1 MCHTTVTAEPS
12 LCHTLSICRKPAQP
26 ASSRSK
32 AVDSM
37 AAHSFQT
44 VRCCGCVSPVSDKP
58 DRFCYYDGYDILFS
72 YLGKPLRNYIDF
84 LQIREYIK

>member
-1 MCHTTVTAEPS
+1 MQSQIYDNVPGGRFSCHT
-12 LCHTLSICRKPAQP
+12 LGLSICRNPAQP

-58 DRFCYYDGYDILFS
+58 DRFCYYDGYDNLLSCI
-72 YLGKPLRNYIDF
+72 I
-84 LQIREYIK
+84 EEVM